1 MVCLVTRVYGVMMSL
16 ELLINK
22 VREEISD
29 RDERLRRS
37 GETYA
42 EMYKALATIKINL
55 DRGLRQGK
63 LVEAAMD
70 AVDLARSLTPY
81 FDYSNACNKIDP
93 AYTVEERERIVAQI
107 NS

>member
-1 MVCLVTRVYGVMMSL
+1 MVCLVMRLYGVMMSL

-29 RDERLRRS
+29 RDDRLRRS
-37 GETYA
+37 AETYA

-55 DRGLRQGK
+55 DRGLRQGN
-63 LVEAAMD
+63 LVSAVMD

-81 FDYSNACNKIDP
+81 FDYSNACNKIDAP
-93 AYTVEERERIVAQI
+93 YTDEERQKYI
-107 NS
+107 S